1 MLSRFLFALVSVIV
15 GDRTI
20 HVGAPVSGVSFFGG
34 ISLSQAHQWLA
45 FYATVM
51 GALGS
56 TAVLVYTVIKTVR
69 LLENPSK
76 TE

>member
-1 MLSRFLFALVSVIV
+1 MTRVLSALLSVVV

-20 HVGAPVSGVSFFGG
+20 HVGAPISGASFFGG
-34 ISLSQAHQWLA
+34 LSLSQVHQWLA
-45 FYATVM
+45 FYATVV

-56 TAVLVYTVIKTVR
+56 TAVLVYTVLKTIR
-69 LLENPSK
+69 LLRNPNK

>member
-1 MLSRFLFALVSVIV
+1 MLSRFLFALVSVV
-15 GDRTI
+15 VSDRTV
-20 HVGAPVSGVSFFGG
+20 HVGAPISGVSFFGG
-34 ISLSQAHQWLA
+34 LTLSQAHQWLA

-56 TAVLVYTVIKTVR
+56 TAVLVYTIIKTVR
-69 LLENPSK
+69 LLKNPPK